1 MKSWKLVGPGQLT
14 MEESAPTVLQQGF
27 VKVKVEE
34 ILFSSLDL
42 CLYNGTFKRKYPF
55 VLGRNAVGVVSEVYD
70 KDKSLLKKMD
80 RVVIEPYIVCNRCA
94 ECLEGDFERCTD
106 LQYMGQN
113 SEGLFKNFVDV
124 SINQAHRLPD
134 NLTNEQALFVSYI
147 AFCLNIVDS
156 IKMDKGGHVAIF
168 ASTKTGIILAQL
180 VLYYQ
185 GVPILVSNNEDLLE
199 SARELG
205 IFYCLNSTQLDIEE
219 EILTITGGRMCREV
233 VLFSDSEFSVRDVYN
248 ASAKNATIC
257 LAGAS
262 NKDSRFSLSQI
273 SQKHLTI
280 FGVYNGVGNF
290 SSAINLLV
298 TGTVKVDKLIGG
310 TLNFNTLDK
319 QLAKIKTGDLALKS
333 KVIKV
338 D

>member
-1 MKSWKLVGPGQLT
+1 
-14 MEESAPTVLQQGF
+14 
-27 VKVKVEE
+27 
-34 ILFSSLDL
+34 
-42 CLYNGTFKRKYPF
+42 
-55 VLGRNAVGVVSEVYD
+55 
-70 KDKSLLKKMD
+70 MD

-94 ECLEGDFERCTD
+94 ECPEGDFERCTD

-233 VLFSDSEFSVRDVYN
+233 VLFSDSEFSVRMCTMPPPKRN
-248 ASAKNATIC
+248 NLSCRRIKQGQQI
-257 LAGAS
+257 
-262 NKDSRFSLSQI
+262 FS
-273 SQKHLTI
+273 
-280 FGVYNGVGNF
+280 F
-290 SSAINLLV
+290 A
-298 TGTVKVDKLIGG
+298 D
-310 TLNFNTLDK
+310 
-319 QLAKIKTGDLALKS
+319 KS
-333 KVIKV
+333 KAPHHFRCVQRRGQLFFGNQFACYRHRQGGQTYRR
-338 D
+338 DAQLQHSRTNSWQR